1 MVISEYVVQVK
12 QRTAAGFLKRSELL
26 FKWISLAKWECS
38 ILKVLF
44 VLGLPPADLGG
55 ADELADLENGRGLLH
70 LCSHTSGQYNINQ
83 SRMQH
88 HIGLLHGLF
97 WRALFVFFLI
107 APVIMNSSPSF
118 LWSI

>member
-1 MVISEYVVQVK
+1 MGVFHFES
-12 QRTAAGFLKRSELL
+12 F
-26 FKWISLAKWECS
+26 
-38 ILKVLF
+38 F

-97 WRALFVFFLI
+97 WRALFFPHSSSYYELFALI
-107 APVIMNSSPSF
+107 PLVNIK
-118 LWSI
+118 